1 MVQAQSVP
9 ESFPCSQRSNY
20 LLQTKPSSSRFSL
33 CVLVSLCD
41 LATCPSRLHASG
53 DHHPFMT
60 VHTKVDTEVE
70 GKHSFTDHGPL
81 PMTEQ
86 TWPSHNNLQCFF
98 YWRIFAEFRPG
109 ENRYDFDIYKGFSM
123 EKNDPNSPY
132 FGIFV
137 FKSLECF
144 DKFHQVSKNIKG
156 FGYFSTFISNM
167 QPNLAKLLCE

>member
-33 CVLVSLCD
+33 CVLVSVCD

-81 PMTEQ
+81 PRDRTDMAQ
-86 TWPSHNNLQCFF
+86 AQQLNLQCFF
-98 YWRIFAEFRPG
+98 YWRIFAKFRPG
-109 ENRYDFDIYKGFSM
+109 ENSYDFDIYKGFSM
-123 EKNDPNSPY
+123 EKKGPK
-132 FGIFV
+132 FAIF
-137 FKSLECF
+137 
-144 DKFHQVSKNIKG
+144 
-156 FGYFSTFISNM
+156 
-167 QPNLAKLLCE
+167 

>member
-20 LLQTKPSSSRFSL
+20 LRNTKPSWSRFSL
-33 CVLVSLCD
+33 SLSLSVSLCD
-41 LATCPSRLHASG
+41 LATCPSRLHASR

-70 GKHSFTDHGPL
+70 GKQSFTDHGLIPV
-81 PMTEQ
+81 TEQ
-86 TWPSHNNLQCFF
+86 TWPRHNLQFFF
-98 YWRIFAEFRPG
+98 YWRIFAKFRPG

-132 FGIFV
+132 F
-137 FKSLECF
+137 
-144 DKFHQVSKNIKG
+144 
-156 FGYFSTFISNM
+156 YFLFSNRQMFLISSTR
-167 QPNLAKLLCE
+167 